1 VKNRALLNTQRK
13 ELHDILVARG
23 VDPAVTK
30 WTNDGKGWTR
40 GNVDTL
46 EAGLCHFLFNPDSDG
61 TLSLHFKPRLD
72 GGASLGLVNQTW
84 KDTLSLFAVWTDR
97 VKSELSQEDPWQ
109 QYSAYLPPERLGE
122 SIDNSPFT
130 HQEAEHVAKS
140 VAIFLD
146 HVKKQLPHY
155 SEVARQFD
163 PQFERLATQAKKGA
177 GRIDW
182 SNQFVGML
190 ISLCMALSLAPDAA
204 SSLWHFWSQVIDGLL
219 LP

>member
-1 VKNRALLNTQRK
+1 MNRALLNTQRK

-40 GNVDTL
+40 GSVDTL
-46 EAGLCHFLFNPDSDG
+46 EAGLCHFLFSPQSDG
-61 TLSLHFKPRLD
+61 TLSLHFKPSLD
-72 GGASLGLVNQTW
+72 GGASLGKVNQSW
-84 KDTLSLFAVWTDR
+84 RDALNLFAMWTDR

-122 SIDNSPFT
+122 STDNSPFT

-140 VAIFLD
+140 VAVFLD

-163 PQFERLATQAKKGA
+163 PQFERLVIQAKQGA

-204 SSLWHFWSQVIDGLL
+204 SSLWHFWSQIIDGLL